1 MRPATTGN
9 DAAMTILL
17 RRRLILAGPALLA
30 APALAGRPAA
40 AQAPRTPAQ
49 MEGPYY
55 PRAIPDDAD
64 ADLLRVAGQPAPAR
78 GVPLFLEG
86 VVRAADGS
94 ALPGA
99 RVEIWQADDQGIYLH
114 PGDARLAQRDPG
126 FQGFGRAVADG
137 AGRYAF
143 RTIRPGLYPGRTR
156 HIHLRAQPA
165 AGGGALTTQVY
176 FPDEPRNEGDMLLR
190 RLAPDQRAALT
201 ARVAPAD
208 GGLRAGFD
216 IVLA

>member
-1 MRPATTGN
+1 M
-9 DAAMTILL
+9 
-17 RRRLILAGPALLA
+17 RLILPRRLLLA
-30 APALAGRPAA
+30 APALLALPAA
-40 AQAPRTPAQ
+40 AQAPATPAQ

-55 PRAIPDDAD
+55 PRAIPADAD
-64 ADLLRVAGQPAPAR
+64 ADLLRVAGQGAAAR
-78 GVPLFLEG
+78 GTPLLLEG

-114 PGDARLAQRDPG
+114 PRDPRLEERDAG
-126 FQGFGRAVADG
+126 FQGYGRAVADG

-165 AGGGALTTQVY
+165 TGRTALTTQVY
-176 FPDEPRNEGDMLLR
+176 FPNEPENDSDPLLR
-190 RLAPDQRAALT
+190 RMANDQRALLT

-216 IVLA
+216 IFLA

>member
-1 MRPATTGN
+1 
-9 DAAMTILL
+9 MTLPIH
-17 RRRLILAGPALLA
+17 RRLLLATPVLLA
-30 APALAGRPAA
+30 APALLARTAA
-40 AQAPRTPAQ
+40 AQPVRTPAQ

-55 PRAIPDDAD
+55 PRAIPADAD
-64 ADLLRVAGQPAPAR
+64 ADLLHVAGQGAPAR
-78 GVPLFLEG
+78 GVPMLLEG

-114 PGDARLAQRDPG
+114 PGDSRLAQRDAG

-165 AGGGALTTQVY
+165 GGGTALTTQVY
-176 FPDEPRNEGDMLLR
+176 FPDEPRNDGDMLLR
-190 RLAPDQRAALT
+190 RLAPEQRALLT
-201 ARVAPAD
+201 ARVSAAD
-208 GGLRAGFD
+208 AGLRAGFD

>member
-1 MRPATTGN
+1 
-9 DAAMTILL
+9 MTLL
-17 RRRLILAGPALLA
+17 NRRRLILGSPVLLA
-30 APALAGRPAA
+30 APALLCRPAV
-40 AQAPRTPAQ
+40 AQAVRTPSQ

-55 PRAIPDDAD
+55 PRAIPADAD
-64 ADLLRVAGQPAPAR
+64 ADLLRVAGQPGPAR
-78 GVPLFLEG
+78 GVPLLLEG

-114 PGDARLAQRDPG
+114 PEDARLAERDAA
-126 FQGFGRAVADG
+126 FQGFGRTVADG

-165 AGGGALTTQVY
+165 AGRTALTTQVY
-176 FPDEPRNEGDMLLR
+176 FPNEPGNDSDPLLR
-190 RLAPDQRAALT
+190 RMANDQRALLT

-208 GGLRAGFD
+208 GGLRADFD
-216 IVLA
+216 IFLA